1 MFFFKKKKLIE
12 IGDKLDSVLEQ
23 ISICNQKQ
31 GDIRVSIDRI
41 EKRLDFI
48 EERIADISKKQEVSM
63 AALGESISHSC
74 ELLQQRISDQGI
86 TSQDKMG
93 TMTKELDHKL
103 EMMDSSLRLL
113 LLNSVM
119 DQIEE

>member
-31 GDIRVSIDRI
+31 EDIWGSIDRI
-41 EKRLDFI
+41 GKRLDFI
-48 EERIADISKKQEVSM
+48 EERIADISKKQEEGM